1 MSVRGLVG
9 IWFLL
14 AAGNVLGAW
23 LFDVGTSFL
32 LWSLAASLLWT
43 PTRRLLHLGTRSRLL
58 AALFVVGVLF
68 FFVLTIRHVMTNVPP
83 LPNGPAPP
91 MWWLVIPPLVAALA
105 VAGAAR
111 ATRLGREH
119 LDALN
124 GPSDR

>member
-14 AAGNVLGAW
+14 AGGNVLGAW
-23 LFDVGTSFL
+23 LLDVGTSFL

-58 AALFVVGVLF
+58 AAVFVVGVFF
-68 FFVLTIRHVMTNVPP
+68 FFVLTIRHVMIDVPP
-83 LPNGPAPP
+83 LPDGPAPP

-111 ATRLGREH
+111 AAGLRREH
-119 LDALN
+119 PEA
-124 GPSDR
+124 PAA

>member
-1 MSVRGLVG
+1 LSVRGLVG

-14 AAGNVLGAW
+14 AAANVLGAW
-23 LFDVGTSFL
+23 LLDIGTSFL

-68 FFVLTIRHVMTNVPP
+68 FFVLTIRHVMINVPP
-83 LPNGPAPP
+83 LPHGPAPP

-111 ATRLGREH
+111 GAGLRREH
-119 LDALN
+119 PDA
-124 GPSDR
+124 PAA

>member
-1 MSVRGLVG
+1 LSVRGLVG

-14 AAGNVLGAW
+14 AAANVLGAW
-23 LFDVGTSFL
+23 LLDIGTSFL

-68 FFVLTIRHVMTNVPP
+68 FFVLTIRHVMINVPP
-83 LPNGPAPP
+83 LPHGPAPP

-111 ATRLGREH
+111 AAGLRREDP
-119 LDALN
+119 DA
-124 GPSDR
+124 PAA